1 MARPL
6 RLLLAA
12 LGAALALAGPAGAE
26 DSGRPRYYLHL
37 RAQDTNAFGV
47 HDAWGVS
54 LGANFN
60 RYFGLE
66 LAGDIYE
73 LDFDP
78 SGYGKIGEYSVFAL
92 LPQLRVRYPL
102 LKDRLVPYLVGGV
115 GVAFTEFND
124 RKPRGFGLA
133 VDTESTVIVGSVGG
147 GLEYFI
153 DDNIAVG
160 VEVKYL
166 ISGNQTS
173 HVQGEAKRTDVNAF
187 LTTVGLRVF
196 YPELRPRPIAA
207 DYGDTRARFYLGVR
221 AGAAIL
227 VGDPIDSGLSVDPE
241 PAAYGN
247 TGNQLFGFAVGADFG
262 RHFGLEL
269 AFEGFETR
277 LSVPGVGSIRE
288 YAVYSVLP
296 QARLRYPLLS
306 GALVTYLIGGVGVAF
321 GESNDEKPRGAT
333 VSVGADSL
341 GVAATVGAGVEYFVT
356 RNVAL
361 NVETRYLFSRGHS
374 IRVDGVDHKG
384 AVDAMLVSLGLRA
397 YLYDLKR

>member
-6 RLLLAA
+6 RRLLAA
-12 LGAALALAGPAGAE
+12 LGAALALAGTAAAE
-26 DSGRPRYYLHL
+26 DSDRPRYYLHL
-37 RAQDTNAFGV
+37 RAQDTNPFGV
-47 HDAWGVS
+47 HDAWGVA

-73 LDFDP
+73 LDFEP

-102 LKDRLVPYLVGGV
+102 FKDRLVPYLVGGV

-124 RKPRGFGLA
+124 RKPKGFGLA

-153 DDNIAVG
+153 DDNIAIG

-166 ISGNQTS
+166 VSGNQTS
-173 HVQGEAKRTDVNAF
+173 HVQGESKRTDVNAL
-187 LTTVGLRVF
+187 LTTLGLRVF
-196 YPELRPRPIAA
+196 YPELRPRPIAVSDA
-207 DYGDTRARFYLGVR
+207 ETRARFYLGVR
-221 AGAAIL
+221 VGAAVL
-227 VGDPIDSGLSVDPE
+227 VGDSLDSGLHVDPE

-247 TGNQLFGFAVGADFG
+247 TGNQHFGFAVGADIG
-262 RHFGLEL
+262 QHVGLEL
-269 AFEGFETR
+269 SVEGFEAR

-288 YAVYSVLP
+288 YAIYSFLP
-296 QARLRYPLLS
+296 QARLRYPMLS
-306 GALVTYLIGGVGVAF
+306 GALVPYLIGGVGVAY
-321 GESNDEKPRGAT
+321 GESNDEKPKGAN
-333 VSVGADSL
+333 VSVDASSL
-341 GVAATVGAGVEYFVT
+341 GVAATVGAGLEYFIT
-356 RNVAL
+356 RNVAFNL
-361 NVETRYLFSRGHS
+361 ETRYLFSRGHS

-384 AVDAMLVSLGLRA
+384 AVDAVLASLGLRV

>member
-1 MARPL
+1 MAARL
-6 RLLLAA
+6 RRFLLTFVV
-12 LGAALALAGPAGAE
+12 ALALAGTAAAE
-26 DSGRPRYYLHL
+26 DSSRPRYYLHL
-37 RAQDTNAFGV
+37 RAQDTNPFGV

-66 LAGDIYE
+66 LAGDTYE

-92 LPQLRVRYPL
+92 LPQVRVRYPL

-166 ISGNQTS
+166 MSGSQTS
-173 HVQGEAKRTDVNAF
+173 HVQGEPKRTDVNAL
-187 LTTVGLRVF
+187 LTTLGLRVF

-207 DYGDTRARFYLGVR
+207 DYAETRARLYLGVR

-227 VGDPIDSGLSVDPE
+227 VGDPIDSGLHVDPE
-241 PAAYGN
+241 PAAYGG
-247 TGNQLFGFAVGADFG
+247 TGNQLFGFAVGADVG
-262 RHFGLEL
+262 RHLGLEL
-269 AFEGFETR
+269 AFEGFEAR

-288 YAVYSVLP
+288 YAVYSFLP
-296 QARLRYPLLS
+296 QARFRYPLLS
-306 GALVTYLIGGVGVAF
+306 GALVPYAIGGVGVAY
-321 GESNDEKPRGAT
+321 GESNDEKPKGAN
-333 VSVGADSL
+333 VSVDASSL

-356 RNVAL
+356 RNVAF

-374 IRVDGVDHKG
+374 IRVNGVDHKG
-384 AVDAMLVSLGLRA
+384 AVDAVLASLGLRV
-397 YLYDLKR
+397 YLYDVKR